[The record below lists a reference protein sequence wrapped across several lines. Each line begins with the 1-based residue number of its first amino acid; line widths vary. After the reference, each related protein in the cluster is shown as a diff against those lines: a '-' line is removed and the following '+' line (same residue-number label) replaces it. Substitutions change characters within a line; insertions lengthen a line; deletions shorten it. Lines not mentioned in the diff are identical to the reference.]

1 MTKRHGYCMA
11 KRERAIR
18 KPGKI
23 GAALSVLALLVS
35 CGGDGGGGGGSGST
49 PAPPIA
55 GPAPP
60 PPPPANSA
68 CSISERQRWAEEQI
82 DEWYL
87 FPETLPA
94 NRDPSGFATV
104 TAYID
109 SLTATARAQG
119 RDRFFTFLTSIA
131 EENAFFQQGSN
142 AGFGIR
148 LAYDSA
154 NRRLFVSEAFEGAPA
169 LAAGIDRGT
178 EILAI
183 GTNSSDLRS
192 VSDIAASGGSAA
204 LTEALGPS
212 SAGISRALQVTD
224 SANGTRTLSIT
235 KADFDLDPVSP
246 RYGAQVIADGGREV
260 GYLNLRTFIETADPA
275 LTSAFDDFRARG
287 ITELIIDFR
296 YNGGGLVSTAELMG
310 DLLAR
315 NRANEIFA
323 RLAFRPSKSQ
333 SNSVTRFSPRRESVA
348 PTRIAFIGTG
358 ATASASELVINA
370 FIPFLGPDLALVG
383 SDTFGKPVGQIAE
396 DRAQC
401 DDRLRIV
408 AFATEN
414 SAGNADYFDGLA
426 GSVGAT
432 CAAGD
437 DIAFPLGDP
446 RENSV
451 ARALDFLAGRS
462 CQPITATSSA
472 TGTEAGQAEA
482 LQLRQRTMLMPGR
495 PNAAQI
501 HSPGIF

>member
-1 MTKRHGYCMA
+1 M
-11 KRERAIR
+11 
-18 KPGKI
+18 
-23 GAALSVLALLVS
+23 ALLAA
-35 CGGDGGGGGGSGST
+35 CGGEGGGT
-49 PAPPIA
+49 PSPPIA

-60 PPPPANSA
+60 PPPPSNSA
-68 CSISERQRWAEEQI
+68 CSISQRQQWAEAQI

-109 SLTATARAQG
+109 NLTATARAQG

-169 LAAGIDRGT
+169 LAANIDRGT

-183 GTNSSDLRS
+183 GTSSANLRD

-212 SAGISRALQVTD
+212 SAGVSRTLRVTD
-224 SANGTRTLSIT
+224 SANGTRTISVT
-235 KADFDLDPVSP
+235 KADFDLAPVSP
-246 RYGAQVIADGGREV
+246 RYGAQVITDGGREI
-260 GYLNLRTFIETADPA
+260 GYLNLRTFIETADSA
-275 LTSAFDDFRARG
+275 LTDAFSDFRARG
-287 ITELIIDFR
+287 ITEFIVDLR

-310 DLLAR
+310 DLMAR
-315 NRANEIFA
+315 NRANDIFS
-323 RLAFRPSKSQ
+323 RLVYRASKSQ
-333 SNSVTRFSPRRESVA
+333 FNSTNRFAPSGASVA
-348 PTRIAFIGTG
+348 PTRIAFISTG

-370 FIPFLGPDLALVG
+370 FIPFLGPDLALIG
-383 SDTFGKPVGQIAE
+383 SDTFGKPVGQIAQ

-408 AFATEN
+408 AFASEN

-462 CQPITATSSA
+462 CQPITATSAA
-472 TGTEAGQAEA
+472 TGTEAGLAEA
-482 LQLRQRTMLMPGR
+482 LQLRQRTMLTPTR

>member
-1 MTKRHGYCMA
+1 MRQGGG
-11 KRERAIR
+11 AIR
-18 KPGKI
+18 RPGKI
-23 GAALSVLALLVS
+23 GTALSALALLAA
-35 CGGDGGGGGGSGST
+35 CGGGGGGGGASSA
-49 PAPPIA
+49 APPPSA
-55 GPAPP
+55 SAPP
-60 PPPPANSA
+60 PPSPASSP
-68 CSISERQRWAEEQI
+68 CSVAARQQWAGAQI

-94 NRDPSGFATV
+94 NRSPAGFATV
-104 TAYID
+104 SAYID
-109 SLTATARAQG
+109 NLTATARSQG
-119 RDRFFTFLTSIA
+119 RDRFFTHLTSIA
-131 EENAFFQQGSN
+131 EENAFFQQGAN

-148 LAYDSA
+148 LSYDGA
-154 NRRLFVSEAFEGAPA
+154 GRRLFVSEAFEGAPA

-183 GTNSSDLRS
+183 GTSSADLRTIS
-192 VSDIAASGGSAA
+192 QIVANGGQAA
-204 LTEALGPS
+204 LTQALGPS
-212 SAGISRALQVTD
+212 SAGVQRTLRVKD
-224 SANGTRTLSIT
+224 PVNGTRTLSVT

-246 RYGAQVIADGGREV
+246 RYGARVIKDGGREI
-260 GYLNLRTFIETADPA
+260 GYLNLRTFIETAEPA
-275 LTSAFDDFRARG
+275 LTAAFDDFKARG
-287 ITELIIDFR
+287 ITEFIIDLR

-310 DLLAR
+310 NLLAR
-315 NRANEIFA
+315 NRMNDVFA
-323 RLAFRPSKSQ
+323 RLTYRPSKSQ
-333 SNSVTRFSPRRESVA
+333 FSSVKRISPKAESVA

-370 FIPFLGPDLALVG
+370 FIPFLGSDLALVG

-426 GSVGAT
+426 GSVGAS

-437 DIAFPLGDP
+437 DVGFALGDP
-446 RENSV
+446 RENSI

-462 CQPITATSSA
+462 CQPISA
-472 TGTEAGQAEA
+472 TASASGTEAGQAEPG
-482 LQLRQRTMLMPGR
+482 QLRQRAMLTPAR
-495 PNAAQI
+495 PSAAQF